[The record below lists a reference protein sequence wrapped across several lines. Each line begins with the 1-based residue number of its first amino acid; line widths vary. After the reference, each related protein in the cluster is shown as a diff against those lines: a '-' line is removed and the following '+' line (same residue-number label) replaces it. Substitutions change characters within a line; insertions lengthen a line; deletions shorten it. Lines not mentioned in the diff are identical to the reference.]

1 MEAKEEALAAEALI
15 VVMVAREGALEEVIA
30 DWVATEE
37 VEEAEAVLVEV
48 AQENHHIQLALR
60 QILFWTPMEYVTYLR
75 IITLPTHFQNM
86 GHNKLL

>member
-48 AQENHHIQLALR
+48 AQENHHI
-60 QILFWTPMEYVTYLR
+60 
-75 IITLPTHFQNM
+75 
-86 GHNKLL
+86 

>member
-1 MEAKEEALAAEALI
+1 MEAKVEVLVAEVLI

-30 DWVATEE
+30 DWAAMVE

-60 QILFWTPMEYVTYLR
+60 RILFWTPMEYVTYLR
-75 IITLPTHFQNM
+75 IITLPTHYLYM